1 MALLNTYRTVHAAFG
16 QGLKPTVRAVLRI
29 FARQLPVS
37 VLLMP
42 MALRWW
48 RLLRDNPRLRPA
60 LFQGRPVLA
69 RVWEG
74 PLSADQLA
82 RSNLRRC
89 VDVLDAEGVDYF
101 MVRGLSERE
110 YTVGVNAA
118 HRTRV
123 VAALARRYGPEGA
136 YAAPIGRGLLD
147 FLRPLADRRGLRRL
161 NSAGAIRLGVYIT
174 AGADT
179 AVVGPEHGCVI
190 EFWRSGR
197 SVLDDP
203 ARDRIL
209 KTLRVAAPETAL
221 SDALVAPRRN
231 RVSEVLPA
239 EERQPQQVRI
249 GNRHF
254 PTFPAFVRRLPDDI
268 TFPIDVVYTWVDG
281 ADPEWAAE
289 RDRHLSRVGALN
301 PTAASHSRYV
311 DRDELRYSLRSLEM
325 YAPFVRTIYIVTDG
339 QCPAWLDTSSD
350 RVQVIDHRDI
360 FDDHSVL
367 PVFNSHAIETRLHH
381 IEGLSE
387 HYLYLNDDVFFGRH
401 VSARKFFHGNGIA
414 RVFPSPFQFGL
425 GVPRVDDPPVDGAAK
440 NNRELIRGAFARF
453 PAHKFKH
460 APIPQ
465 LRSVM
470 FDLEARFPIPIAR
483 TTASRFRQPGDVSM
497 ASSLHHYYAL
507 LTGRA
512 VEGEID
518 CAYMN
523 LADPEGVA
531 TRMRA
536 LEERRPFDAFCIND
550 TASPPRSA
558 AAPVADADG
567 VHESAIDRRVRAF
580 LGSYFPFPSSLELGA
595 ARAEV
600 PARMRRQHG
609 GTEHAPSASEA
620 A

>member
-1 MALLNTYRTVHAAFG
+1 MLNTYRTVRVAFG
-16 QGLKPTVRAVLRI
+16 QGLKPAVRAILTVVTR
-29 FARQLPVS
+29 RLPVS

-42 MALRWW
+42 LTLRWW
-48 RLLRDNPRLRPA
+48 GLLRDNPRLHPA
-60 LFQGRPVLA
+60 VFQGRAVLA
-69 RVWEG
+69 RVWDG
-74 PLSADQLA
+74 PLSTDRLA

-101 MVRGLSERE
+101 LVRGLSERE
-110 YTVGVNAA
+110 YTIGVDAD
-118 HRTRV
+118 HRERV
-123 VAALARRYGPEGA
+123 VAALAERYGRDGV

-161 NSAGAIRLGVYIT
+161 YSAGAIRVGVYIT
-174 AGADT
+174 AGGDR

-190 EFWRSGR
+190 EFWRTGR

-203 ARDRIL
+203 GRDRVL
-209 KTLRVAAPETAL
+209 KALRVVAPETVL
-221 SDALVAPRRN
+221 SDALIAPRRN

-239 EERQPQQVRI
+239 EERRPQRVRI

-254 PTFPAFVRRLPDDI
+254 PTFPAFIRRLPDDV

-281 ADPEWAAE
+281 ADPQWTAA
-289 RDRHLSRVGALN
+289 RDHHLSRIGALN

-325 YAPFVRTIYIVTDG
+325 YAPFVRNIYIVTDG
-339 QCPAWLDTSSD
+339 QCPAWLDASSD
-350 RVQVIDHRDI
+350 RVRVIDHRDI

-401 VSARKFFHGNGIA
+401 VSARTFFHGNGIA
-414 RVFPSPFQFGL
+414 KVFPSPFQFGL
-425 GVPRVDDPPVDGAAK
+425 GIPRVDDQPVDGAAK

-460 APIPQ
+460 TPIPQ

-518 CAYMN
+518 YTYMN

-550 TASPPRSA
+550 TTSPARGA
-558 AAPVADADG
+558 AVGGADAAG
-567 VHESAIDRRVRAF
+567 VRAAAIDRQVRAF
-580 LGSYFPFPSSLELGA
+580 LESYFPFPGSLELGTA
-595 ARAEV
+595 
-600 PARMRRQHG
+600 PADIPAQMRRQHG
-609 GTEHAPSASEA
+609 GGAERAPSRSEA